1 MTPPPS
7 KNVFSALRYRP
18 FALLWA
24 GQTLSRLGDTIYTV
38 ALAWWVLG
46 ETGSAE
52 TMSYVLLANV
62 APAVALGL
70 FGGVIVDRL
79 PRLRVMLAADVART
93 AINLAFAAGAASGEL
108 ALWEVYLLSAAAGCC
123 QAFFQPAYV
132 AIVPEITPS
141 ERLVQANSLTTLS
154 GQFGQILGPTIGAL
168 CIAVGGSELGFA
180 LNAITF
186 AMSAVSLF
194 WLGHLHIRIPRGGEG
209 SSLLADLGDG
219 LRTVAGQ
226 PWLWVTIVLASLANF
241 TLAGPMRV
249 TVPYLIREVRLEG
262 ALSLGILLSAGA
274 AGSVLVALVFSSLGK
289 LRRRGVIA
297 YTALI
302 TNGVMLL
309 VFAADGPI
317 GLWWAAAFVGGAGLI
332 VFELIWIGTLQEMVS
347 GEKLGRVAA
356 IDYVGSFGL
365 LPVGLIVAG
374 VLTPSL
380 GARETLVLAGTAMC
394 LLPLLALLS
403 PAIRR
408 LD

>member
-108 ALWEVYLLSAAAGCC
+108 ALWEVYVLSAAAGCC

-132 AIVPEITPS
+132 AIVPEITPP

-180 LNAITF
+180 LNGITF

-226 PWLWVTIVLASLANF
+226 PWLWVTIVLASPP
-241 TLAGPMRV
+241 TSPSPVQCGSP
-249 TVPYLIREVRLEG
+249 
-262 ALSLGILLSAGA
+262 SLTSFGRCGWKGRSPSG
-274 AGSVLVALVFSSLGK
+274 FSSPPA
-289 LRRRGVIA
+289 R
-297 YTALI
+297 
-302 TNGVMLL
+302 
-309 VFAADGPI
+309 P
-317 GLWWAAAFVGGAGLI
+317 GLCSSRSCSARWA
-332 VFELIWIGTLQEMVS
+332 
-347 GEKLGRVAA
+347 
-356 IDYVGSFGL
+356 SFGT
-365 LPVGLIVAG
+365 G
-374 VLTPSL
+374 VL
-380 GARETLVLAGTAMC
+380 
-394 LLPLLALLS
+394 S
-403 PAIRR
+403 PIPR
-408 LD
+408 